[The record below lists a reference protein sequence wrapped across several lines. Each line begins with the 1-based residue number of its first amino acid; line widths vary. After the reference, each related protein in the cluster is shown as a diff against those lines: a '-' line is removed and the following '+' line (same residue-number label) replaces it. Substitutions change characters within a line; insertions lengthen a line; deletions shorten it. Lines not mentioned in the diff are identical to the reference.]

1 MKAAEGRV
9 AQAKNL
15 GDQRALLGSLENRWM
30 CGPSSNEE
38 SVWNHKKWS
47 KLMQKTE
54 NGWTSPKVIFYIVL
68 LRNIP

>member
-15 GDQRALLGSLENRWM
+15 GDQRALPGEPWKTVM

-54 NGWTSPKVIFYIVL
+54 NGWTSPKVIFYLVL
-68 LRNIP
+68 LRTIP

>member
-15 GDQRALLGSLENRWM
+15 GDQRALLGSLEN
-30 CGPSSNEE
+30 GD
-38 SVWNHKKWS
+38 VWSEFQRRVSLKP
-47 KLMQKTE
+47 QKVIKIDAKME